1 MKELDVLVERDTYNE
16 YKCLSKQVL
25 LVYKKKKL
33 FGKILPLCETTF
45 NLVSIITSLL
55 LISSEKFAIDK
66 L

>member
-25 LVYKKKKL
+25 LVYKKKNFLERFYHYVK
-33 FGKILPLCETTF
+33 P
-45 NLVSIITSLL
+45 L
-55 LISSEKFAIDK
+55 LISF